1 MAVKK
6 IPARDII
13 VQVHD
18 GETPGTWM
26 DIKGLTAATINPAEN
41 EEVVDATTF
50 GSDGHYEQLV
60 MQRGASITL
69 EGFKLQDPDTGDLD
83 PGQERCEEL
92 ATETGVA
99 SLGSIR
105 FRHPMDSE
113 WRVWPEATFSLG
125 EQGGGNNDLVSWSCT
140 IVRSGPSE
148 TDEVTS

>member
-18 GETPGTWM
+18 GETPGTWV
-26 DIKGLTAATINPAEN
+26 DIKGLTTATINPAEN

-99 SLGSIR
+99 SLGS
-105 FRHPMDSE
+105 SAS
-113 WRVWPEATFSLG
+113 ATRRTPSG
-125 EQGGGNNDLVSWSCT
+125 
-140 IVRSGPSE
+140 RSGPRPPSAWVSRAAA
-148 TDEVTS
+148 TTT

>member
-26 DIKGLTAATINPAEN
+26 DIKGLTTATINPAEN
-41 EEVVDATTF
+41 EEMVDATTF
-50 GSDGHYEQLV
+50 DSAGHYEQV
-60 MQRGASITL
+60 AMQRGASLSL
-69 EGFKLQDPDTGDLD
+69 EGFLLKDPDTGNQD
-83 PGQERCEEL
+83 PGQARCEEL
-92 ATETGVA
+92 ATAVGIA
-99 SLGSIR
+99 SHGSIR

-113 WRVWPEATFSLG
+113 WRVWPEATFSVG
-125 EQGGGNNDLVSWSCT
+125 EQGGGNNDLTTWSCT
-140 IVRSGPSE
+140 IVRSGPGE